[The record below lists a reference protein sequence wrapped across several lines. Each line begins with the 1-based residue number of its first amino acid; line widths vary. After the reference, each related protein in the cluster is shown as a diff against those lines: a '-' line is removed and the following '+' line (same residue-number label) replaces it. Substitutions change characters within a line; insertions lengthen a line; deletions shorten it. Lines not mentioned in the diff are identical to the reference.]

1 MQRRARVGD
10 RRSIR
15 CTITAAMV
23 REDAHDVR
31 GQRRADGHALLGHL
45 RRVVLDSHLQLLP
58 ELRLESDLW
67 QHGPALT

>member
-1 MQRRARVGD
+1 MQRKARVGD

-23 REDAHDVR
+23 REDAYDVR
-31 GQRRADGHALLGHL
+31 GQRRADGHALRGHL

>member
-1 MQRRARVGD
+1 MQRRARVGG

-15 CTITAAMV
+15 GTIMAAMV
-23 REDAHDVR
+23 RHDAHDVR
-31 GQRRADGHALLGHL
+31 GQRPAVEHALRGHL
-45 RRVVLDSHLQLLP
+45 RRVVLDSHLQPLP

>member
-1 MQRRARVGD
+1 MQRRARVGG

-15 CTITAAMV
+15 GTIMAAMV
-23 REDAHDVR
+23 RHDAHDVR
-31 GQRRADGHALLGHL
+31 GQRRADGHALRGHL

-67 QHGPALT
+67 QYGPALT